1 MQQTDKKTGF
11 LFVDKPT
18 DMTSHDVVNIA
29 RKLTDRGKIGHA
41 GTLDPFATGLLILAI
56 TRQAT
61 KRIKHLMG
69 LDKTYEATF
78 VLGAASDTGDKTG
91 EIKRVEGELPDLA
104 KLDAAIEEMV
114 GISEQR
120 PPNYSAIK
128 HQGKKL
134 YELARAGEDI
144 DVPTRTINVT
154 TFERTGEPKI
164 NDGLM
169 HFPVRIHCASGTY
182 VRAMARDLGQTLG
195 VGGYTHA
202 LRRTDIGSFS
212 IDQAVALDQL
222 SPENVTDHIRAVE
235 DVLEVVEAY
244 EPLAKNPR
252 G

>member
-1 MQQTDKKTGF
+1 MQQPDEKTGF
-11 LFVDKPT
+11 LFIDKPT

-41 GTLDPFATGLLILAI
+41 GTLDPFATGLLILAV

-61 KRIKHLMG
+61 KHIKHLMG
-69 LDKTYEATF
+69 LDKTYEAEF

-91 EIKRVEGELPDLA
+91 EIKRVDANLPNTDE
-104 KLDAAIEEMV
+104 LDAAMQEMV

-128 HQGKKL
+128 HKGKKL

-154 TFERTGEPKI
+154 TFERTGQPQTK
-164 NDGLM
+164 NGLM

-195 VGGYTHA
+195 VGGYA
-202 LRRTDIGSFS
+202 EELRRTDIGPFS
-212 IDQAVALDQL
+212 IDQSVTLEAL
-222 SPENVTDHIRAVE
+222 SPDNVTNYLKSVE
-235 DVLEVVEAY
+235 AVLETIDAY

>member
-1 MQQTDKKTGF
+1 MQQPDEKTGF
-11 LFVDKPT
+11 LFIDKPT

-29 RKLTDRGKIGHA
+29 RKLADRSKIGHA
-41 GTLDPFATGLLILAI
+41 GTLDPFATGLLILAV

-61 KRIKHLMG
+61 KQIKHLMG
-69 LDKTYEATF
+69 LDKTYEAEF

-91 EIKRVEGELPDLA
+91 EIKRVDGNLPNTEE
-104 KLDAAIEEMV
+104 LDAAMQEMV

-128 HQGKKL
+128 HKGKKL
-134 YELARAGEDI
+134 YELARAGKDI

-154 TFERTGEPKI
+154 TFERTGQPETK
-164 NDGLM
+164 DELM

-195 VGGYTHA
+195 IGGYTKELH
-202 LRRTDIGSFS
+202 RTDIGPFS
-212 IDQAVALDQL
+212 IDESVTLEAL
-222 SPENVTDHIRAVE
+222 SPNNVTDYLKSIKA
-235 DVLEVVEAY
+235 VLETVDAY